1 MLASA
6 PPQYGISRPISLRG
20 RAGGRLPEIAGH
32 VGKKAEM
39 APKRV
44 SGLLLTD
51 LYELRM
57 AASYLRRGMRG
68 LATFSLFVRR
78 LPPERGFVVAAG
90 LEDCISFLSAFGA
103 SHRERVALS
112 EMDGLTPA
120 DRRALGRLRFTGDV
134 WAVPEGHVVFENEP
148 LIEVTA
154 PIAEAQ
160 LVETYLLNQVT
171 FQSAIATKAARC
183 RIAAGGRTLID
194 FGFRRTHGI
203 DAAMASARLSAIAGF
218 TATSNIA
225 AAERFGLSMS
235 GTMAHSYIEA
245 FDSEHE
251 ALSAFAEDFP
261 DHPTFLVDTYDT
273 DAGVESA
280 IHAAKERGLGDAFSV
295 RLDSGDLDTLARRV
309 RATLDDA
316 GCPGARI
323 VVSGGLDE
331 YDIDAL
337 VQRGAPVDGFGVGT
351 KMGVSADAPTL
362 DTAYKLVAYN
372 GRAVLKLSTG
382 KSSLPGAKQ
391 VFRNLRVGADVVG
404 LREENHPERESLLVP
419 VMIGGERVA
428 AREPIETLRARLTAD
443 LDALPASAVRIEH
456 PESVA
461 VIISGELERLREE
474 CAARVRPA
482 RAALSQPV
490 TGIAT
495 VEDPRIA
502 ACITQVKLR
511 DGTRIRIRPVVTGD
525 KDAIVHGFERLSMES
540 RVRRFFN
547 PPAALSESMLR
558 YLTTI
563 DYTNHVALG
572 AWDIDAPGQP
582 GVAIA
587 RYIRLTDEPT
597 CAEAAVTVIDD
608 YQHRGIATVL
618 LKALALIAVQNGI
631 DRFCGYVQWENEEV
645 LSLARSLGAIVQ
657 HSSTGVARLDVPL
670 NIAEQQMAETPLK
683 AALRMLARRELDLV
697 SPGLNRPVAASSG
710 SAPWNGA

>member
-1 MLASA
+1 
-6 PPQYGISRPISLRG
+6 
-20 RAGGRLPEIAGH
+20 
-32 VGKKAEM
+32 M

-57 AASYLRRGMRG
+57 AASYLRRRMHG

-90 LEDCISFLSAFGA
+90 LEDCLSYLSAFGA
-103 SHRERVALS
+103 SHRERVAMA
-112 EMDGLTPA
+112 EMEGLTPA

-160 LVETYLLNQVT
+160 LVETYLLNQLT
-171 FQSAIATKAARC
+171 FQSAIASKAARC
-183 RIAAGGRTLID
+183 RIAARGRTLID

-203 DAAMASARLSAIAGF
+203 DAAMASARVSAIAGF
-218 TATSNIA
+218 TATSNVA
-225 AAERFGLSMS
+225 AAERFGLSTS

-245 FDSEHE
+245 FDTEQE
-251 ALSAFAEDFP
+251 AFRAFAEDFP

-273 DAGVESA
+273 DSGVESA
-280 IHAAKERGLGDAFSV
+280 IKAAKEQGLGDAFAV
-295 RLDSGDLDTLARRV
+295 RLDSGDLDSLALRV
-309 RATLDDA
+309 RSTLDAA

-323 VVSGGLDE
+323 IVSGGLDE

-337 VQRGAPVDGFGVGT
+337 LRNGAPIDGFGVGT

-362 DTAYKLVAYN
+362 DTAYKLVAYD
-372 GRAVLKLSTG
+372 GRPVLKLSTG
-382 KSSLPGAKQ
+382 KRSLPGAKQ
-391 VFRNLRVGADVVG
+391 VFRNFSIGGDVVG
-404 LREENHPERESLLVP
+404 LRDENHSDRESLLVP
-419 VMIGGERVA
+419 VMIGGDRVL
-428 AREPIETLRARLTAD
+428 AREPLEIMRERLSAD
-443 LDALPASAVRIEH
+443 LDALPASAIRIEH
-456 PESVA
+456 PETVT
-461 VIISGELERLREE
+461 VIISGDLELLREE
-474 CAARVRPA
+474 CAASVRPA
-482 RAALSQPV
+482 RAAVSPPV

-511 DGTRIRIRPVVTGD
+511 DGTRIRIRPIVTGD
-525 KDAIVHGFERLSMES
+525 KDAIVRGFERLSMES

-618 LKALALIAVQNGI
+618 LKALALIAVQNGV
-631 DRFCGYVQWENEEV
+631 DRFCGYVQWENDEV

-657 HSSTGVARLDVPL
+657 HSSAGIARLEVPL
-670 NIAEQQMAETPLK
+670 NAAELQMAETPLK

-697 SPGLNRPVAASSG
+697 SGGLTRPVVAMSG
-710 SAPWNGA
+710 SMPSNGA